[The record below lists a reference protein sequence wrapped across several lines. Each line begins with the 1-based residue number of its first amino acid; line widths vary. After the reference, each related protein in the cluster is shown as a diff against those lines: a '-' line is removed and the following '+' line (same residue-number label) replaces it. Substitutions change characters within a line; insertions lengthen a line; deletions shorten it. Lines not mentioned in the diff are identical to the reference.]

1 MITANEIIVQAGGAI
16 IADSIV
22 WDGPGAGG
30 HEITSANG
38 AGNGAGGAGHAT
50 AGHSGAGINNP
61 NNGGMMYGSGVEC
74 GSSGGNVTA
83 NTPSF
88 GGRGGTTLILTADTM
103 TIDGSISSNG

>member
-88 GGRGGTTLILTADTM
+88 GGRGGTTLILTCLLYTSPSPRDR
-103 TIDGSISSNG
+103 G